1 MKSDYLS
8 NEKMLQNYGAMFEN
22 LAKDIELKTELA
34 EYGYDEAKIQEGK
47 ALYDKARQTFD
58 ANAKE
63 TREETSAGLAFQEKY
78 QETLKDYT
86 TDRKKARIIFE
97 GNEEAIRNLS
107 LKGRTAKI
115 ISKSLE
121 EMRAFYQVLDTTSAL
136 LTPLAQL
143 KITPERVKTQLQNL
157 TETDKKYADYM
168 QEKGESQQATKD
180 KNDAFDA
187 LDKWVSKFHKIA
199 KIALEDKPQLLESI
213 GKFVRS

>member
-1 MKSDYLS
+1 MKSNYLS

-22 LAKDIELKTELA
+22 LVKDLDLKTELA

-58 ANAKE
+58 ANTKE
-63 TREETSAGLAFQEKY
+63 TREETTAGLAFQEKY
-78 QETLKDYT
+78 QETLKEYT

-97 GNEEAIRNLS
+97 DNEEAIRSLS
-107 LKGRTAKI
+107 LKGRTAKVT
-115 ISKSLE
+115 SKSLE
-121 EMRAFYQVLDTTSAL
+121 EMRAFYQALDTVSTL

-157 TETDKKYADYM
+157 TATDKKYADYL
-168 QEKGESQQATKD
+168 QEKGESQQATKYKD
-180 KNDAFDA
+180 ISFDN
-187 LDKWVSKFHKIA
+187 LDKWVSKFFKVA
-199 KIALEDKPQLLESI
+199 KIALEDKPQLLESL